1 MQEVNAGNVFVS
13 MGNLKGG
20 ELKSYILMPVDS
32 FDIVFQSLNLKIM
45 EAAAK
50 GGECSFTDL
59 LKSSGIPRGGQLARH
74 LKALI
79 KANWLIH
86 TGGKCYEP
94 AAALFVAFNA
104 DYSDGEIKL
113 RLRNDRG
120 AFMDPQYGILIFK
133 GSTGLCKTCPFRE
146 ACVKNV
152 KNLSKAYDI
161 VIRSVEPSDAYVE
174 IFNALI
180 SRDLIKRLK
189 TQSLIPATGAIRS
202 S

>member
-13 MGNLKGG
+13 MGNLKG

-50 GGECSFTDL
+50 GECSFTDL
-59 LKSSGIPRGGQLARH
+59 LKSSGIPRGQLARH

-86 TGGKCYEP
+86 RGKCYEP